1 MNNFLER
8 ILPAVRRVLGAV
20 IIILAAVFGFE
31 ASGFEAEI
39 QTLLDSLAMALGT
52 LVVLYDDA
60 KDAYKSF
67 IERFDEDYEPEPQQP
82 E

>member
-39 QTLLDSLAMALGT
+39 QALLDSLAVALGT

-60 KDAYKSF
+60 KDAYKSL